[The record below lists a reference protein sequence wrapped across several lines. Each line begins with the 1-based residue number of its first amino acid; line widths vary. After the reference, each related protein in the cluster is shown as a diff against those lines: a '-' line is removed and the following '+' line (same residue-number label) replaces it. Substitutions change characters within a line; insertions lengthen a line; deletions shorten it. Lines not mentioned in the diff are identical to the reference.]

1 MTQAILNF
9 DSAPVVFQMLLGVP
23 MFVCAWGL
31 SVHFLCHGLA
41 RRKRWSVWNVMSA
54 AWMLG
59 IGVFGLYEV
68 ATIFLHSPRLLLVG
82 FAVTFAIGF
91 ALFFIGLSELVDYW
105 NDTQGDE

>member
-1 MTQAILNF
+1 
-9 DSAPVVFQMLLGVP
+9 
-23 MFVCAWGL
+23 
-31 SVHFLCHGLA
+31 
-41 RRKRWSVWNVMSA
+41 
-54 AWMLG
+54 MLG